1 MTATQNSA
9 SAQTPATPEVSKRT
23 EPVAPRGMNH
33 LVINVRDI
41 EESHHFWCNL
51 LGFRQVGNLVAAP
64 DGRERPTMRFYSGV
78 RGAGEGQHHHDI
90 ALMEQDDLPPP
101 PEKWTL
107 GSGGSAVNHIAI
119 TYPDR
124 DSWREQVQFLID
136 SGVKIGRRTDH
147 GMTHSIYITD
157 PNGYGVEVLYDL
169 PREVWENNIDGA
181 LNYAVD
187 HPRDDALHDDTDYL
201 DDFTGW
207 GEPGAQ
213 F

>member
-1 MTATQNSA
+1 MTATDS
-9 SAQTPATPEVSKRT
+9 STEVPPAPEVSKRT
-23 EPVAPRGMNH
+23 EPVAPRGVNH
-33 LVINVRDI
+33 LVLNVRDI

-64 DGRERPTMRFYSGV
+64 DGRGRPTMRFYSGV
-78 RGAGEGQHHHDI
+78 RGAPEGQHHHDI

-101 PEKWTL
+101 PEQWTL
-107 GSGGSAVNHIAI
+107 GSGGCAVNHIAI

-124 DSWREQVQFLID
+124 ESWLSQVQFLMD
-136 SGVKIGRRTDH
+136 NGVRIGRRTDH
-147 GMTHSIYITD
+147 GMTHSVYITD

-169 PREVWENNIDGA
+169 PREVWEDDINGA
-181 LNYAVD
+181 LNYAID
-187 HPRDDALHDDTDYL
+187 HPRDEALIDDTNYI

-207 GEPGAQ
+207 GDHDDK

>member
-1 MTATQNSA
+1 MTATDSSTEA
-9 SAQTPATPEVSKRT
+9 PPAPEVPKRT
-23 EPVAPRGMNH
+23 EPVAPRGVNH
-33 LVINVRDI
+33 LVLNVRDI
-41 EESHHFWCNL
+41 EESHHFWSNL

-64 DGRERPTMRFYSGV
+64 DGRQRPTMRFYSGT
-78 RGAGEGQHHHDI
+78 RDAEEGQHHHDI
-90 ALMEQDDLPPP
+90 ALMEQDDLAPP

-107 GSGGSAVNHIAI
+107 GSGGCAVNHIAI

-124 DSWREQVQFLID
+124 ESWLSQVQYLMD
-136 SGVKIGRRTDH
+136 NGVRIGRRTDH

-169 PREVWENNIDGA
+169 PREVWENDINGA

-187 HPRDDALHDDTDYL
+187 RPRDEALNDDTDYL

-207 GEPGAQ
+207 GDPDAR

>member
-1 MTATQNSA
+1 MTATDSSTEA
-9 SAQTPATPEVSKRT
+9 PEVPKRT
-23 EPVAPRGMNH
+23 EPVAPRGVNH
-33 LVINVRDI
+33 LVLNVRNI
-41 EESHHFWCNL
+41 EESHHFWSNL

-64 DGRERPTMRFYSGV
+64 DGHERPTMRFYSGV
-78 RGAGEGQHHHDI
+78 RGGPEGQHHHDI
-90 ALMEQDDLPPP
+90 ALMEQDDLQPP

-107 GSGGSAVNHIAI
+107 GSGGCAVNHIAI

-124 DSWREQVQFLID
+124 ESWLSQVQFLMD
-136 SGVKIGRRTDH
+136 NGVRIGRRTDH
-147 GMTHSIYITD
+147 GMTHSVYITD

-169 PREVWENNIDGA
+169 PREVWENDINGA

-187 HPRDDALHDDTDYL
+187 HPRGEALHDDTDYL

-207 GEPGAQ
+207 GDPADK

>member
-1 MTATQNSA
+1 MTATDSSTEA
-9 SAQTPATPEVSKRT
+9 PPAPGVPKRT
-23 EPVAPRGMNH
+23 EPVAPRGVNH
-33 LVINVRDI
+33 LVLNVRDI
-41 EESHHFWCNL
+41 EESHHFWSNL
-51 LGFRQVGNLVAAP
+51 LGFRQVGNLVAAS

-107 GSGGSAVNHIAI
+107 GSGGCAVNHIAI

-124 DSWREQVQFLID
+124 ESWLSQVEFLMD

-169 PREVWENNIDGA
+169 PREVWENDINGA

-187 HPRDDALHDDTDYL
+187 HPREEALNDDTDYL
-201 DDFTGW
+201 DDFAGW
-207 GEPGAQ
+207 GDPDDS